1 MKSKQRAKRSQT
13 DYNSN
18 RRGKK
23 RKSLLWP
30 LFLTLFCVAL
40 LYGVFNFFADR
51 TSVDDLLVPE
61 VVDEASEEIIEQIE
75 DKDVGDEDGLET
87 EAGQTEE
94 DIIRSDL
101 PEPAEV
107 MLQIVSDGNYP
118 LALVTKETTLKN
130 SYAPTDL
137 QRIPDYMYPARE
149 LWLREEA
156 LRQLA
161 LLWQAASND
170 SVTLTIIS
178 AYRSYDYQ
186 KTLFQNYTN
195 SYGEEAANRFS
206 ARAGQSEHQLGTT
219 VDFGGTAVDL
229 KAAYADTDQGRWLAE
244 NAYKFGFAMS
254 YPEGKEEITGYIF
267 EPWHY
272 RYIGLEAAAEWY
284 LAGLSLKEFLE
295 QKPQYFD

>member
-1 MKSKQRAKRSQT
+1 MKSKQRANRSLT
-13 DYNSN
+13 DYNSS

-30 LFLTLFCVAL
+30 LLIMLFCAAL
-40 LYGVFNFFADR
+40 LYGAFYFFTDR
-51 TSVDDLLVPE
+51 ASVDDLLVHE

-75 DKDVGDEDGLET
+75 DADVRDEGDLET
-87 EAGQTEE
+87 EAGQAEE
-94 DIIRSDL
+94 EINSSDL
-101 PEPAEV
+101 PEPTEV
-107 MLQIVSDGNYP
+107 TLKVVSDGNYP
-118 LALVTKETTLKN
+118 LALVTKVTTLKS

-137 QRIPDYMYPARE
+137 VRIPEYMYPARE

-156 LRQLA
+156 LRKLEQ
-161 LLWQAASND
+161 LWQAASD
-170 SVTLTIIS
+170 EGVTLTIIS

-186 KTLFQNYTN
+186 KTLFQNYAN

-206 ARAGQSEHQLGTT
+206 ARPGQSEHQLGTT
-219 VDFGGTAVDL
+219 VDFGGTTVDL
-229 KAAYADTDQGRWLAE
+229 KAAYADTEQGRWLAE

-284 LAGLSLKEFLE
+284 LSGLSLKEFLE